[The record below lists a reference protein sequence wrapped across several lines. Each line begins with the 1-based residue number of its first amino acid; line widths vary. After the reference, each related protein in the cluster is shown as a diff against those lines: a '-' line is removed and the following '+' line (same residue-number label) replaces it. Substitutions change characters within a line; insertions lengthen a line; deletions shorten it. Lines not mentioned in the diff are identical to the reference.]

1 MTALLIAVGAFLAI
15 AGMLD
20 LIARAAPSAF
30 AQMPRVRA
38 ARKRFSDIQ
47 LRGKSALDSVVE
59 LKRLRDGFIDET
71 MLIEAR
77 LRDAKTRAA
86 AFAAGR
92 SIFVHEIGRNG
103 PEKKLYEAYVTNRLI
118 GNPNLPANLERINP
132 IYASPQLVEIWADDL
147 TEATQTIERTY
158 PKTDGFFVEFVG
170 QTVEAVIAK
179 PGS

>member
-15 AGMLD
+15 ALVLD

-38 ARKRFSDIQ
+38 ARKRYADIQ
-47 LRGKSALDSVVE
+47 LRGKGALDAVVE

-92 SIFVHEIGRNG
+92 SIFVHELGRNG

-118 GNPNLPANLERINP
+118 GSTNLPANLERINP
-132 IYASPQLVEIWADDL
+132 IYASPQLLEIWADNL
-147 TEATQTIERTY
+147 TDATQTIERLY
-158 PKTDGFFVEFVG
+158 PKTDGFSVEFVG
-170 QTVEAVIAK
+170 QTVEAVVAK